1 MQVSDTGILTDL
13 GSQLDSKV
21 RGSLKTFRVIPGN
34 VVTLSVDVLDGNDK
48 FAVQFKHLEKSGQAN
63 DANSLLVWR
72 EANAPANV
80 WTHLEIDNPPYFTY
94 DNGNDGGIS
103 GNVTPATYHSMG
115 DKEIKL

>member
-13 GSQLDSKV
+13 GSQLDGKV
-21 RGSLKTFRVIPGN
+21 RGPLKTFRVIPGN

-48 FAVQFKHLEKSGQAN
+48 FAVQLKRLEKSGQAN
-63 DANSLLVWR
+63 DANNLLVWR

-94 DNGNDGGIS
+94 DNGNEGGIS

-115 DKEIKL
+115 DEKKL